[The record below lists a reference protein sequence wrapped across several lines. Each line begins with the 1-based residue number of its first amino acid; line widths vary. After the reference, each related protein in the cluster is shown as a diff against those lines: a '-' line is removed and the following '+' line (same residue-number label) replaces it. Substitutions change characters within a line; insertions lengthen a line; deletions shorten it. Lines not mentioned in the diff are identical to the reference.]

1 MDNSAPITFG
11 FLNFFEISHFSV
23 FKNYVVK
30 YVDRFR
36 HEECTQKSS
45 VKKYF
50 IFRKYKKDKFS
61 ESKLIK

>member
-1 MDNSAPITFG
+1 VYMDTSASITFG
-11 FLNFFEISHFSV
+11 FLNFFKTSHFCV

-36 HEECTQKSS
+36 DEECTPKNP

-50 IFRKYKKDKFS
+50 IF
-61 ESKLIK
+61 